1 MSAEHEIDG
10 LTKQVRE
17 TGAKIEVALRGPR
30 YSMIHIGENLFRLDG
45 QLGTIEVFPIDSF
58 FEDAEEESETEEQTE
73 EEQRPKIPEPER
85 ADSGV
90 LRASHGLLRR
100 LRSSWGAGSKSLS
113 AGGGGER

>member
-1 MSAEHEIDG
+1 MSAEHEVDA

-17 TGAKIEVALRGPR
+17 TGAKIEAALRGPR

-45 QLGTIEVFPIDSF
+45 ATGEIEVFPLEDF
-58 FEDAEEESETEEQTE
+58 FEEAEEEEEDEEQTE
-73 EEQRPKIPEPER
+73 EEQRPKIPPPVK

-100 LRSSWGAGSKSLS
+100 IRSAWPGSKSLS
-113 AGGGGER
+113 AGGSER